1 MRPERMVVAVDDEEP
16 SALAVRWA
24 AGRAATRPAEITL
37 VTSVDLLLGDPE
49 DQDARLDQ
57 LTAIV
62 TRLAPSTPVTSS
74 VIQQP
79 IVEGLDEWTGNHDLL
94 VIGVHS
100 ARRLLSVIAGATPYR
115 IAVSANCP
123 VVIVPSNWTA
133 RGGPVIVG
141 LADDDS
147 SQRAL
152 LFAANEALLSS
163 ARLEI
168 VHAGED
174 LTTPQG
180 EPVGSARAR
189 RSVHRD
195 RLHRAV
201 DRVRAAFPLVQS
213 TALLEQDGAVESLIR
228 RSETAGLIVLGTRR
242 RTALSSAVLGSV
254 ARELIYGTL
263 GAPIVVVA
271 SGDSGAAAGIR

>member
-49 DQDARLDQ
+49 DEDARLDQ

-79 IVEGLDEWTGNHDLL
+79 IVEGLDEWTGNQDLF